1 MRLKRKDNI
10 STKEVTENL
19 DAKLLDL
26 RNKSVSLSGVSTD
39 TKQAINIKPLTGTL
53 STPQMDIESAVD
65 TLVKMGAK
73 ATMLSESEDKTK
85 KSTKN

>member
-39 TKQAINIKPLTGTL
+39 TKQTINIKPLTGTL
-53 STPQMDIESAVD
+53 SSPQMDIESAVD
-65 TLVKMGAK
+65 DLVKMGGK
-73 ATMLSESEDKTK
+73 ASMVSESEDN
-85 KSTKN
+85 KSAKN

>member
-26 RNKSVSLSGVSTD
+26 RNKSVSLSGSSND
-39 TKQAINIKPLTGTL
+39 TKQTSSIKPLTGTL
-53 STPQMDIESAVD
+53 SSPQMDIESAVD
-65 TLVKMGAK
+65 DLVKMGANAK
-73 ATMLSESEDKTK
+73 MSSESDDKTK
-85 KSTKN
+85 K

>member
-26 RNKSVSLSGVSTD
+26 RNKSVSLSGTSND
-39 TKQAINIKPLTGTL
+39 TKQTLSIKPLTGTL
-53 STPQMDIESAVD
+53 SSPQMDIESAVD
-65 TLVKMGAK
+65 DLVKMGAN
-73 ATMLSESEDKTK
+73 ATMSSKSEDKTK
-85 KSTKN
+85 K

>member
-1 MRLKRKDNI
+1 MRLKRRDNI

-39 TKQAINIKPLTGTL
+39 TKQTINIKPLTGTL
-53 STPQMDIESAVD
+53 SSPQMDIESAVD
-65 TLVKMGAK
+65 DLVKMGENASMVSK
-73 ATMLSESEDKTK
+73 SEDNK
-85 KSTKN
+85 KSSKN